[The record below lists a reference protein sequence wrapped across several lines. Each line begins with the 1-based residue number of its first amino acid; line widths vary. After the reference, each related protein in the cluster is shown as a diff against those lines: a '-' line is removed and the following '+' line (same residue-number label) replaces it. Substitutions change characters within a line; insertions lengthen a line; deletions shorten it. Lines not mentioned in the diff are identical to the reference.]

1 MYSNPR
7 GYYSN
12 IFMSAITKLQYMITH
27 TLIDLL
33 YPTMSIISTVSLA
46 MLLFISEV
54 LSVTDQWNKNISDRF
69 SMLILPL
76 FIIFIYIV
84 MSEVQTY

>member
-1 MYSNPR
+1 
-7 GYYSN
+7 
-12 IFMSAITKLQYMITH
+12 MSATTKLQYMIMH

-33 YPTMSIISTVSLA
+33 YPNMPIISTVSLA

-54 LSVTDQWNKNISDRF
+54 LSVTDQWNKNLSDRF

-76 FIIFIYIV
+76 FIIFVYIV
-84 MSEVQTY
+84 ISEV

>member
-1 MYSNPR
+1 
-7 GYYSN
+7 
-12 IFMSAITKLQYMITH
+12 MSVTTKLQHMVTH
-27 TLIDLL
+27 NLIDLL
-33 YPTMSIISTVSLA
+33 YPSMPIISTVSLA

-54 LSVTDQWNKNISDRF
+54 LSVTDRWNKNLSDRF

-84 MSEVQTY
+84 MSEVRTY